1 MIFRSADKEYLPIT
15 GMVEFNKLSAK
26 LIFGAD
32 RYKTLHLWLLVFINF
47 CKSIFCGKAS
57 LLYDLPYCSLFKFEN
72 FDLVSFGA
80 LVVSWIIS

>member
-32 RYKTLHLWLLVFINF
+32 RYKTLHF
-47 CKSIFCGKAS
+47 AS
-57 LLYDLPYCSLFKFEN
+57 PFFVVKLPYSMTCHIVLCSNLRT
-72 FDLVSFGA
+72 LI
-80 LVVSWIIS
+80 W